1 VDPLAMR
8 ATLVPSA
15 FETVMSLFTK
25 ESALDL
31 FRLDQSIFDAGDF
44 DALSRA
50 LVDWAL
56 EAGLDGAFV
65 GRPDTHGRIRP
76 GALSGQGMEAYLER
90 MQIPVLDTCTEGL
103 GPAGQAW
110 RSRRVQVATLRNPAD
125 ASHEPPTGEDIARW
139 HVSATVPLFDTHECI
154 GLFCLFSCDPEVLLE
169 PQWATALSHIRLIAH
184 VALDRLRLNAE
195 QQKLRTL
202 LMRDPLTALPK
213 VSALAHHPNQA
224 VPRANVPLVVSLL
237 DLDKF
242 KPVNDM
248 FGHEA
253 GDRILRVISHAT
265 RRRWRA
271 LLHSDA
277 LQMYCQPIL
286 DLKTGRVTKVEM
298 LARLDEGSR
307 LLTPPEFFPALTPED
322 FLELYVRGLR
332 QTLSRRRS
340 WLRGGVELAVSLNLP
355 SSALLDNRYFE
366 ATREALETH
375 DCPPHA
381 LMLELLE
388 TEALPLDADVSVE
401 LARFRSLGVALAQDD
416 LGAGHSSL
424 LRLRELP
431 FDLIKIDRAIVNLAG
446 QNASDVLSFIYQLT
460 RLGHSL
466 GKSVIVEGIES
477 EALLEA
483 CAILNVDAVQGYAIA
498 RPMPAEELIEWIGA
512 WPVLA
517 ARPDLP
523 RTGVGKLA
531 ALLIWEERLHL
542 IGNERNASGRLAEM
556 VGMPAEAS
564 VISAAQSLPR
574 SLCGDCELSRFFTGI
589 DAVMSGAETEQGA
602 AQALLRA
609 AVTHGPRDASYRAA
623 RRGLISALTA
633 GSLAAPA

>member
-1 VDPLAMR
+1 
-8 ATLVPSA
+8 
-15 FETVMSLFTK
+15 MSLFTQ

-56 EAGLDGAFV
+56 EARLDGAFV
-65 GRPDTHGRIRP
+65 GRPDTYGWIRP

-90 MQIPVLDTCTEGL
+90 TQISVLDTCTEGL

-110 RSRRVQVATLRNPAD
+110 RSRRVRVATLRNPAD
-125 ASHEPPTGEDIARW
+125 ASHEPPIGEDIATW
-139 HVSATVPLFDTHECI
+139 HVSATVPLFDTHECV

-169 PQWATALSHIRLIAH
+169 PRWATALSHIRLIVH

-195 QQKLRTL
+195 QQKLRML
-202 LMRDPLTALPK
+202 LMRDPLTALPNE
-213 VSALAHHPNQA
+213 SALAHHPSQA

-253 GDRILRVISHAT
+253 DDRILRVISHAT
-265 RRRWRA
+265 RRRWRG

-277 LQMYCQPIL
+277 LQMHCQPIL

-298 LARLDEGSR
+298 LARLEEGSR
-307 LLTPPEFFPALTPED
+307 LLTPREFFPALSPDD

-340 WLRGGVELAVSLNLP
+340 WLRDGVELAVSLNLP
-355 SSALLDNRYFE
+355 SSALLDTRYFE
-366 ATREALETH
+366 ATQEALETH

-381 LMLELLE
+381 LTLELLE

-401 LARFRSLGVALAQDD
+401 IARFRSLGVALAQDD

-431 FDLIKIDRAIVNLAG
+431 FDWIKIDRAIVSLEG
-446 QNASDVLSFIYQLT
+446 QSAFDVLSFIYQLT

-483 CAILNVDAVQGYAIA
+483 CATLNVDAAQGYAIA

-512 WPVLA
+512 WPAWA

-523 RTGVGKLA
+523 RTGLGKLA

-542 IGNERNASGRLAEM
+542 IGNERNASGRLAEI

-564 VISAAQSLPR
+564 VISAAQPLPQ
-574 SLCGDCELSRFFTGI
+574 SLCGDCGLSRFFTAI
-589 DAVMSGAETEQGA
+589 DGMMSGAETERGA

-623 RRGLISALTA
+623 RQGLISALTA
-633 GSLAAPA
+633 GSLAALA